1 MSATESFVLGY
12 LLNAAWQVP
21 LLFAAGWVLSR
32 LLRRMGPL
40 GQHRMWVGTLAA
52 GTIVP
57 ACDLHGLRSM
67 GAIWRLW
74 GGGDVAAGAGATAR
88 LTVGPVDVAGALRV
102 SPVMGRAIVAIYL
115 LVLLYS
121 CGRLLWGMGRGLALR
136 RDAGP
141 LRLTEDAGRSWE
153 RCCQRFGVADAEL
166 ASSSEITGP
175 VTLGVWRRMLLAP
188 IGFLEAADPA
198 DCEAALAHEF
208 AHMRRRD
215 YAKNLL
221 YEVLSLPVGVHP
233 FTWLIKSQIAQSRE
247 LVCDEM
253 AADAMGPNREYA
265 KSLLRLASMISRR
278 STARAV
284 HAIGIFDANILERRV
299 MNLMVKRREMKGRA
313 RLAAGAA
320 CVVLGVAACG
330 TAMALRMEV
339 KAAAATKRAD
349 SQAPAK
355 HAEVPPGE
363 MAGQIISRQMPVYP
377 AKAKADKDTVDGP
390 VVIGVTV
397 DKDGVPTDLHITK
410 SLRAD
415 YDESALTSV
424 KTWRY
429 KPYLLNGEPVAVETS
444 ITITYSTQH

>member
-12 LLNAAWQVP
+12 LLNSAWQVP
-21 LLFAAGWVLSR
+21 LLFAAGWVASR

-52 GTIVP
+52 ATIVP

-67 GAIWRLW
+67 GVIWRLW
-74 GGGDVAAGAGATAR
+74 EGGDVAAGGGATAR
-88 LTVGPVDVAGALRV
+88 LTVGPVDAAGALRV

-141 LRLTEDAGRSWE
+141 LRLTEDAERSWK
-153 RCCQRFGVADAEL
+153 RCCHRFGVADAEL

-198 DCEAALAHEF
+198 DREAALAHEF

-215 YAKNLL
+215 YGKNLL

-299 MNLMVKRREMKGRA
+299 MNLTVKRREMKGRA
-313 RLAAGAA
+313 RLAVGAA
-320 CVVLGVAACG
+320 CVMLGVAACG
-330 TAMALRMEV
+330 TAMALRVEV
-339 KAAAATKRAD
+339 KTKDAASTARNKEE
-349 SQAPAK
+349 SAK
-355 HAEVPPGE
+355 VTPPE
-363 MAGQIISRQMPVYP
+363 IIYRKPPVYP
-377 AKAKADKDTVDGP
+377 AQARADKDVINGTVTLRVMVGEDGTAEA
-390 VVIGVTV
+390 IQ
-397 DKDGVPTDLHITK
+397 ISK
-410 SLRAD
+410 SLRND
-415 YDESALTSV
+415 YDRSALEAV
-424 KTWRY
+424 KEWKFSPAMRDG
-429 KPYLLNGEPVAVETS
+429 KPVAVEMS
-444 ITITYSTQH
+444 ININYSYYP